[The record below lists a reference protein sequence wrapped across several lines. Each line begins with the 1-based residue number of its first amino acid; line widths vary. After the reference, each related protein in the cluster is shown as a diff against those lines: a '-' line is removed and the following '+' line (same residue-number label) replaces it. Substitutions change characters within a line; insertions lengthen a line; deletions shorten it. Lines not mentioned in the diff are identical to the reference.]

1 MEEVENKPTS
11 ESSSINAEQ
20 NPRGETSQENTDDI
34 IAPINNQSSVEASIN
49 SLGDNNIPEHDD
61 THSPAV
67 TDFPEIESNST
78 NVSIDQPIKQ
88 DEYLLI
94 TDNSTST
101 SQETEQIHQES
112 IAEDSEPEALEDINN
127 RQQDGGSTATASGNV
142 DNLVMEPSTSSSGT
156 NELPIEPIDSP
167 RDGVI
172 DAPLENL
179 VSTSFSEVHVTEESH
194 QEPIVTDSESGS
206 LEDIVNEKN
215 GDSTVSVIDNQI
227 EHESGALEDLVN
239 TERDRDSIVSVVD
252 SQIEHGSRSSED
264 IVNMEKDGDSTV
276 SVVDN
281 QIELESG
288 SLEDIAN
295 MEEGDSTV
303 SVVDNQIELSAL
315 SSEKIE
321 LQNDREELNVN
332 LDEIKVSDVAVG
344 RVESPT
350 NEKEI
355 EEKRGIIDTAAPFES
370 VKEAVSKFG
379 GIVDWKAHRM
389 VTVERRKKVEQEL
402 EKAHDEIPEYRKI
415 SEAAEQ
421 EKVQALQELD
431 STKRLIEELKLNL
444 ERAQTEE
451 RQARQDSELAKLR
464 VEEMEQGIAEDS
476 SVAAKAQL
484 EVAKARYTAAITEFT
499 LVKHE
504 LDSLCV
510 EYASLVDEK
519 GEAINRAEEAVA
531 ASKQVEKMVEDLT
544 IELIA
549 TKESLETAHS
559 AHMEAEEHRIGTV
572 MARDQDLLNWE
583 KELKQEEH
591 KLEKFNQKILS
602 AEGLKSKLSK
612 ASTLLLDLKSELNA
626 YMESKSNQEGGD
638 EEGVSKAE
646 LEKKSHNEI
655 QEAIASA
662 KKELEEVKLN
672 IEKATSEVN
681 YLKVAAT
688 SLRSELDQEKLSL
701 ALIRQREG
709 MASVTVASIEAELN
723 KTKTEIGFVHIKE
736 KEGRETILEMPK
748 KLKEAAEEANK
759 ANLLAKEAREGLRK
773 VKEEAEQAKASASTV
788 YSRLL
793 AAQKEI
799 EATRA
804 SERLAIKAIKTLQ
817 ESESARSNNK
827 NEVDSLNGVKL
838 SVEEYYN
845 LTKQAHE
852 AEEEANVRVATANSK
867 IDTAKE
873 TESKTLEKLNEV
885 NKEMAARRESLK
897 IAMGKAEKAREGK
910 LGAEQEL
917 RKWRA
922 EHGQRR
928 KAGEIGQKVV
938 NQNTS
943 HSGKLEQNNRGNIPP
958 GHHFSSQKSYVRANN
973 ENGSSPDAK
982 NGKKKKK
989 SFFPRVFMFFARRKS
1004 HSTH

>member
-11 ESSSINAEQ
+11 SRNAEQ
-20 NPRGETSQENTDDI
+20 TPQAETSQENTDI
-34 IAPINNQSSVEASIN
+34 IAPIDNQSSIEASID
-49 SLGDNNIPEHDD
+49 SLGDNKIPEHDI

-67 TDFPEIESNST
+67 TDFPEVESNST
-78 NVSIDQPIKQ
+78 NVSVDQPIKQ
-88 DEYLLI
+88 DEYLT

-101 SQETEQIHQES
+101 SQEMEHIHQGT
-112 IAEDSEPEALEDINN
+112 IAADINN
-127 RQQDGGSTATASGNV
+127 RQQDGGSTVTASGDNV
-142 DNLVMEPSTSSSGT
+142 DNLITEPSTSSSIT
-156 NELPIEPIDSP
+156 KEFPIEPIDSP

-172 DAPLENL
+172 DAPQENL
-179 VSTSFSEVHVTEESH
+179 VSTSNSEVHVAEESH
-194 QEPIVTDSESGS
+194 QEPVVAESESGS
-206 LEDIVNEKN
+206 LEDIVN
-215 GDSTVSVIDNQI
+215 T
-227 EHESGALEDLVN
+227 
-239 TERDRDSIVSVVD
+239 
-252 SQIEHGSRSSED
+252 
-264 IVNMEKDGDSTV
+264 EKDGDSTV

-281 QIELESG
+281 QIEHGSG
-288 SLEDIAN
+288 SLEDIVN
-295 MEEGDSTV
+295 TEKDGNSTVSVVNNQSEHGSGSLEDLVKMKKDGDSTV
-303 SVVDNQIELSAL
+303 SVVDNQIEPSAS

-321 LQNDREELNVN
+321 LQNDSKELNVN
-332 LDEIKVSDVAVG
+332 FNEVKVSDVAGEGVD
-344 RVESPT
+344 SPT
-350 NEKEI
+350 NEKKI
-355 EEKRGIIDTAAPFES
+355 EEKRGIIDTASPFES

-389 VTVERRKKVEQEL
+389 VTVERRKQVEQEL

-431 STKRLIEELKLNL
+431 TTKRLIEELKLNL

-451 RQARQDSELAKLR
+451 HQARQDSELAKLR

-484 EVAKARYTAAITEFT
+484 EVAKARYTAAITEFSS
-499 LVKHE
+499 VKEE
-504 LDSLCV
+504 LDALRV

-531 ASKQVEKMVEDLT
+531 ASKQVERSVEDLT

-583 KELKQEEH
+583 KELKQEEQE
-591 KLEKFNQKILS
+591 LEKLNQKILS
-602 AEGLKSKLSK
+602 AEDLKSKLSK

-626 YMESKSNQEGGD
+626 YMESKSNQECGN

-646 LEKKSHNEI
+646 QDKKSHNEI

-672 IEKATSEVN
+672 IEKATSKVN

-688 SLRSELDQEKLSL
+688 SLRSELEQEKLSL

-723 KTKTEIGFVHIKE
+723 KTKTEISFVHMKE

-759 ANLLAKEAREGLRK
+759 ANLLAEEAREGLRRI
-773 VKEEAEQAKASASTV
+773 KEEAEQAKASASTMN
-788 YSRLL
+788 SRLL

-799 EATRA
+799 EAARA

-827 NEVDSLNGVKL
+827 KEVDSSNGVKL

-852 AEEEANVRVATANSK
+852 AEEEANVRVATANSE
-867 IDTAKE
+867 IDIAKE
-873 TESKTLEKLNEV
+873 NESKTLEKLNEV

-910 LGAEQEL
+910 LDAEQEL

-928 KAGEIGQKVV
+928 KAGETVQKAV
-938 NQNTS
+938 NPNTS
-943 HSGKLEQNNRGNIPP
+943 HSGKLEQNNRGNISH

-973 ENGSSPDAK
+973 ENGSSPDGK